1 MADSVAFTCNGEE
14 ISVALEADET
24 LLTVLRERLGLTSA
38 KDGCAPQ
45 GQCGCCTVLVDGA
58 PRVACVTPALRVQ
71 GRAVTTIEG
80 VAPERLAPLVDAF
93 VGHGASQCGFCTPGI
108 VLRSLALVEGD
119 RVPTRLD
126 MDRALAAHLCR
137 CTGWNSILDAVADA
151 AGAALATDA
160 TKAQRPGSSGAR
172 TMAAAAA
179 QAQLEGHTAQ
189 RVGRGVVCGDAGFAD
204 DGAPRDALV
213 AVPKPVGS
221 HAEAEMA
228 AGIEWIVGSS
238 LHHVRTLAAK
248 VQGRRTTVPALAPL
262 PCPLPPASIDVAYV
276 KLATAWNEPAYLEP
290 DASWCEPGG
299 EPAPMLGNGGAFGAK
314 RSSVVAQAARELAN
328 RYARP
333 VRALFAREDVVRF
346 GVKRA
351 PIAACAWVEADVVRI
366 DGVGPLAFA
375 CPPSPYTLPTQVTWR
390 SAEVNG
396 PPVSHDL
403 RSPWAEVSVLTEG
416 ALDAARVDRTLIVD
430 ALGAR
435 VLLDVCVRSPDD
447 AYVGASCLLNDR
459 GNLERVVLKIS
470 CGELLDETVARSY
483 CVGAAHMAIGWVL
496 SEGLAVDAESGEVH
510 DLTIRSF
517 GIVRPKHMPEV
528 DIEFVDDDRSARA
541 CSDAVFA
548 ATAAALWNAVARS
561 DEERPHQ
568 FPALDSRASRAL
580 RR

>member
-1 MADSVAFTCNGEE
+1 MAESVAFTCNGEE
-14 ISVALEADET
+14 ISVALEANET
-24 LLTVLRERLGLTSA
+24 LLTVLRERLGLISA

-71 GRAVTTIEG
+71 GRAITTIEG

-93 VGHGASQCGFCTPGI
+93 VAHGASQCGFCTPGI
-108 VLRSLALVEGD
+108 VLRSLSLVEGD
-119 RVPTRLD
+119 RVPNRLD

-151 AGAALATDA
+151 AGAHDTASPNT
-160 TKAQRPGSSGAR
+160 R

-179 QAQLEGHTAQ
+179 QAELEGRTAQ
-189 RVGRGVVCGDAGFAD
+189 RVGPEVVCGHAGFAD

-213 AVPKPVGS
+213 AVPKPPGS
-221 HAEAEMA
+221 NADAEMA
-228 AGIEWIVGSS
+228 AGIEWIVGTS
-238 LHHVRTLAAK
+238 LHHARTSAAK

-262 PCPLPPASIDVAYV
+262 PCPAPPAANDLQFVQ
-276 KLATAWNEPAYLEP
+276 LATAWNEPAYLEP
-290 DASWCEPGG
+290 DASWCAPGG
-299 EPAPMLGNGGAFGAK
+299 DPAPPLGNGGAFGAK
-314 RSSVVAQAARELAN
+314 QGSIVAAAARELAN
-328 RYARP
+328 RYAQP
-333 VRALFAREDVVRF
+333 VRTLFAREDVVRF

-351 PIAACAWVEADVVRI
+351 PIAACAWVEDHTIRI
-366 DGVGPLAFA
+366 DGVSPLPFVAA
-375 CPPSPYTLPTQVTWR
+375 PSPYALETQVAWKI
-390 SAEVNG
+390 AEVNG

-403 RSPWAEVSVLTEG
+403 RSPWAEASVLIEG
-416 ALDAARVDRTLIVD
+416 ALDAANIDRSQIVD
-430 ALGAR
+430 AIGAR

-447 AYVGASCLLNDR
+447 AYVGARCLLNDR
-459 GNLERVVLKIS
+459 GIVERVVLKIS

-483 CVGAAHMAIGWVL
+483 CVGAAHMAIGWAL
-496 SEGLAVDAESGEVH
+496 SEGLAVDAETGEVH

-517 GIVRPKHMPEV
+517 GIVRPKHMPDV

-561 DEERPHQ
+561 DEERPQQ